1 MAGGYFTPQDANL
14 ILPKLV
20 DALKH
25 LTQLKESLDETQESL
40 KISGELT
47 IVEFSRQKRRL
58 NRVVSDM
65 YRQIE
70 EIEDLGCIIK
80 DIDTCL
86 VDFPAKMFDKEV
98 WLCWR
103 LGEPRVMYWHG
114 KDEGFTSRKSIT
126 DDVSRMA

>member
-1 MAGGYFTPQDANL
+1 MAEGYFTPQDADL
-14 ILPKLV
+14 MLPKLV

-25 LTQLKESLDETQESL
+25 LTQLKEALDQIQESL
-40 KISGELT
+40 NISGELS

-58 NRVVSDM
+58 NRVVSDL

-70 EIEDLGCIIK
+70 EIEELGCVIK

-86 VDFPAKMFDKEV
+86 VDFPAKMFDREV

-126 DDVSRMA
+126 DDISRMA

>member
-1 MAGGYFTPQDANL
+1 M
-14 ILPKLV
+14 LPKLV

-25 LTQLKESLDETQESL
+25 LTQLKEALDQIQESL
-40 KISGELT
+40 NISGELS

-58 NRVVSDM
+58 NRVVSDL

-70 EIEDLGCIIK
+70 EIEELGCVIK

-86 VDFPAKMFDKEV
+86 VDFPAKMFDREV

-126 DDVSRMA
+126 DDISRMA